1 MHLVTAKRLAMLLL
15 PAVFTVVVVGIVD
28 PAWLTWWHIAALTIG
43 TGVAGVVIES
53 VLSRED

>member
-1 MHLVTAKRLAMLLL
+1 MLLL
-15 PAVFTVVVVGIVD
+15 PAVFIVVVVGVVD